1 MITAM
6 FITLLL
12 IALVVLLALTA
23 PRFGADSRNLQDHPW
38 EGEQRPAHPNGW

>member
-12 IALVVLLALTA
+12 IALVVLLALAA
-23 PRFGADSRNLQDHPW
+23 PRFGVDSRDLHDHPW
-38 EGEQRPAHPNGW
+38 EGEHRPAHPDGW